1 MELHKKRLFKG
12 FAVNFIAV
20 AFNQGS
26 SLIASV
32 LVARILLQQSFG
44 EFAMIISTLQTM
56 AGLSQM
62 AIGYTASKYI
72 AEYRCVDRIRTGR
85 IIGLCSIVSLFMA
98 ATGTSLFFLL
108 TPWLANS
115 MLEAPHLTSGFNLAS
130 VFLFCSIINGY
141 QIGLLSGLESYSGLA
156 KAGAF
161 SGIFSIVAI
170 AGGAL
175 WAGLDGA
182 LLGLSLSA
190 IVRLV
195 VHRLIASS
203 QLSIHGITTQ
213 WKGSLSQEKSILWNF
228 AIPAAFAGLY
238 SLPMIWIANTL
249 LVQQAKGYEAM
260 AHFAAANNLRALVL
274 FLPSIANSVGLT
286 ILNNEK
292 STNEKKHFIQVYRFN
307 VINIFLL
314 TLVGAI
320 SLGFAGR
327 FLLEAYG
334 KSFGKGH
341 LVLTI
346 LLISTVFEGTSS
358 ALYQYVQSKAKM
370 WLSLLVINVP
380 RETFLTVTAY
390 FLIPQFM
397 GEGLAAAYLAS
408 TLLGLV
414 LTFAV
419 VFVLW
424 DKNQ

>member
-44 EFAMIISTLQTM
+44 EYAMILSTLQTM

-62 AIGYTASKYI
+62 AIGYTASKYV
-72 AEYRCVDRIRTGR
+72 AEFRCVDRLRTGR
-85 IIGLCSIVSLFMA
+85 IMGLCSIVSLFMA
-98 ATGTSLFFLL
+98 ATGTSLFLFS

-115 MLEAPHLTSGFNLAS
+115 MLDAPHLTSGFRLGS

-156 KAGAF
+156 RAGVL

-170 AGGAL
+170 AGGAVL
-175 WAGLDGA
+175 AGLDGA
-182 LLGLSLSA
+182 LIGLSLSA

-274 FLPSIANSVGLT
+274 FLPNIANSVGLT

-307 VINIFLL
+307 VINIFFL
-314 TLVGAI
+314 TLIGAI
-320 SLGFAGR
+320 SLGVVGR
-327 FLLEAYG
+327 FLLETYG
-334 KSFGKGH
+334 RSFGEGY

-358 ALYQYVQSKAKM
+358 AMYQYVQSKAKI
-370 WLSLLVINVP
+370 WSSLFFISIP
-380 RETFLTVTAY
+380 RETFLTLSAY
-390 FLIPQFM
+390 FLIPSFL
-397 GEGLAAAYLAS
+397 GEGLAAAYLVSA
-408 TLLGLV
+408 LLGLV
-414 LTFAV
+414 LTFIV

-424 DKNQ
+424 DRNE